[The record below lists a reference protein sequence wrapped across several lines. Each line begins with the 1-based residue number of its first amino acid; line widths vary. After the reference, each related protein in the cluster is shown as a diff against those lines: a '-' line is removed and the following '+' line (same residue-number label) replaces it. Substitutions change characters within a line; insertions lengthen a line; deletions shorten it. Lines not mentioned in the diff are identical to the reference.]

1 MKFFTI
7 GYGGRPPEQFV
18 TLLRE
23 HGVRTVVDVRLRPE
37 FSSMGVYARAKR
49 PDRGI
54 EALLS
59 AGGIGYVSKIQ
70 LGNVFMD
77 REDWRARY
85 QDLLDKAGHLLVTG
99 LDGIPG
105 PIALM
110 CAEKRVADCH
120 RGLIA
125 EWLAQ
130 HQGWVVTHI
139 E

>member
-1 MKFFTI
+1 VRFFTI
-7 GYGGRPPEQFV
+7 GYGGRSPQDFV
-18 TLLRE
+18 ALLLQ

-54 EALLS
+54 EALLT
-59 AGGIGYVSKIQ
+59 AAGIGYVSKIQ

-77 REDWRARY
+77 REDWRTRY
-85 QDLLDKAGHLLVTG
+85 QDLLDRAGHLLVTG
-99 LDGIPG
+99 LEQIPG

-110 CAEKRVADCH
+110 CAEKRVAGCH

-125 EWLAQ
+125 DWMVAN
-130 HQGWVVTHI
+130 GWEVTHI